1 MLNVNPLRHR
11 MPLAVLGAAA
21 GLALAACQ
29 PKAVEARSQVVEGL
43 RFEHG
48 VTDRGASVTHD
59 PAEPAAQVH
68 GGAAEGADH
77 VTLAVF
83 DAKTNARVDDAT
95 VMLNIKGPGYPG
107 HGSLPLQP
115 GTVNG
120 DTIYGGSVSLRYP
133 GHYRLTFHAA
143 RPGRQYNPVKAVFAY
158 ERSR

>member
-1 MLNVNPLRHR
+1 LNVNPLRYR
-11 MPLAVLGAAA
+11 IPLTLLGAAA

-43 RFEHG
+43 RFEYG
-48 VTDRGASVTHD
+48 VTDRGASVTRD
-59 PAEPAAQVH
+59 PAHPAAQMH
-68 GGAAEGADH
+68 AGAPQRADH
-77 VTLAVF
+77 ITLAVF

-115 GTVNG
+115 ATVNG
-120 DTIYGGSVSLRYP
+120 DTIYGGSATLRHP

-143 RPGRQYNPVKAVFAY
+143 RPDRQYNPVKAVFAY
-158 ERSR
+158 ERSK